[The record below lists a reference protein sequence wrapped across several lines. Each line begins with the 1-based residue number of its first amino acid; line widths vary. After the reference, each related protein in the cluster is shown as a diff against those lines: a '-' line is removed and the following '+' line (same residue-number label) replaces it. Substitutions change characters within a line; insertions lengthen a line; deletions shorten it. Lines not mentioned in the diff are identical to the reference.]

1 MKHKTIYHRIGLP
14 VLAAVFSMLLYSSCL
29 PPLPDNV
36 EDYDLTVT
44 TFDEDYNFSNV
55 QTYLLPDTVAHL
67 TSVGVIPNTTFDD
80 QILNSL
86 ERNLDAL
93 GWTRTTDMAAA
104 DVVVIATAFGQ
115 DNEVCYYWWDY
126 WGYYW
131 GYYPP
136 YGGYPGYPGYASCSS
151 FSTGSVVVQ
160 MVDRTIDTS
169 AAELPLRW
177 IGAMNGLLEGSNQN
191 IAGRIISNI
200 DQMFAQ
206 SPYLKN

>member
-1 MKHKTIYHRIGLP
+1 MKHKTIYRRLCMPMFTAIF
-14 VLAAVFSMLLYSSCL
+14 AMLLHSSCL

-44 TFDEDYNFSNV
+44 TFDEDYNFGGI

-67 TSVGVIPNTTFDD
+67 ISAGVIPNTTFDD
-80 QILNSL
+80 EILNSL
-86 ERNLDAL
+86 ARNLDAL
-93 GWTRTTDMAAA
+93 GWTRTTDMATA
-104 DVVVIATAFGQ
+104 DIVVVATAFGQ
-115 DNEVCYYWWDY
+115 DNEVCYAYWDY

-136 YGGYPGYPGYASCSS
+136 YGGYPGYPGYVSCSS
-151 FSTGSVVVQ
+151 YKTGSVIVQ

-169 AAELPLRW
+169 AADIPLRW
-177 IGAMNGLLEGSNQN
+177 VGAMNGLLEGSNQN
-191 IAGRIISNI
+191 ISVRIVNNI

>member
-1 MKHKTIYHRIGLP
+1 MKHKTIYRRPGIF
-14 VLAAVFSMLLYSSCL
+14 VFAAVLFMLLYSSCL

-36 EDYDLTVT
+36 EDYDLTIT
-44 TFDEDYNFSNV
+44 TFDENYNFSGV

-67 TSVGVIPNTTFDD
+67 TSAGIVPNTAYDD
-80 QILNSL
+80 AILTAL
-86 ERNLDAL
+86 ARNLDAL

-104 DVVVIATAFGQ
+104 DIVVIATAFGR

-136 YGGYPGYPGYASCSS
+136 YGGHPGYPGYASCSS
-151 FSTGSVVVQ
+151 FKTGSVVVQ
-160 MVDRTIDTS
+160 MMNRNIDTDS
-169 AAELPLRW
+169 EVLPMRW
-177 IGAMNGLLEGSNQN
+177 IGAMNGLLEGSNQTVSV
-191 IAGRIISNI
+191 RIINNI
-200 DQMFAQ
+200 DQMFIQ